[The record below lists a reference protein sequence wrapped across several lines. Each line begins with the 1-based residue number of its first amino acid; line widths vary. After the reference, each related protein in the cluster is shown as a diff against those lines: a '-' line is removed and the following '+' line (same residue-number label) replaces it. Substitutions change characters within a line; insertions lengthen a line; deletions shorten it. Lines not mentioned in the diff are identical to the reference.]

1 VGVVPLAVLA
11 LCIGAADQVGVLEVA
26 QSEAASQTRLFQDF
40 LYDAGLTGLYLC
52 H

>member
-1 VGVVPLAVLA
+1 VLLAVLA
-11 LCIGAADQVGVLEVA
+11 LCIGAADQAEVLGMA